1 MPMQATEP
9 EREDRALDELMTPAA
24 VVDLDRMEA
33 NLDRLAA
40 YAADH
45 GLSLRPHVKTHKA
58 PWIAAEQ
65 RRRGAVG
72 VTVATP
78 REAHLMAAVADDI
91 LVAYPTVNPAR
102 TRALLTLPEHVR
114 LTVALD
120 SAEALRQ
127 LSELAGAAG
136 RSVGVLVEVD
146 LGMHR
151 CGVARPAD
159 AVDLARSAVELP
171 GIEYRGLMFY
181 PGHIRQSVTEQ
192 TELHE
197 TLNRD
202 LATHLQAL
210 RDADLEPAVVS
221 GGSTPTWASTHQM
234 PGVTEFRPGT
244 YVFNDRITAE
254 MGACSWDDCAYTIL
268 TTVISTA
275 VPGQAVVDA
284 GTKTL
289 SGDQIAAPGKDG
301 YGVVLG
307 HRDVKVARRSE
318 EHGILDL
325 SGTDWRPRVG
335 ERVRIIPNHVCVSM
349 NLQPKVWGMRD
360 GRVVSSWPNEAR
372 GWEP

>member
-1 MPMQATEP
+1 MPMQATP

-33 NLDRLAA
+33 NLDRLAS

-78 REAHLMAAVADDI
+78 REAHLMAPVADDI

-120 SAEALRQ
+120 SVEALRQ
-127 LSELAGAAG
+127 LSELAGEAG
-136 RSVGVLVEVD
+136 RRVGVLVEVD

-159 AVDLARSAVELP
+159 AVDLARSAAELP
-171 GIEYRGLMFY
+171 GVEYRGLMFY
-181 PGHIRQSVTEQ
+181 PGHIRVRVDEQSAQ
-192 TELHE
+192 RDA
-197 TLNRD
+197 LNGD
-202 LATHLQAL
+202 LAAHLQAL
-210 RDADLEPAVVS
+210 ADADLKPAIVS

-234 PGVTEFRPGT
+234 AGVTEFRPGT

-254 MGACSWDDCAYTIL
+254 MGVCGWDDCAYTVL
-268 TTVISTA
+268 ATVISTA

-307 HRDVKVARRSE
+307 HPQVVVARRSE

-325 SGTDWRPRVG
+325 SATDWRPRVG

-349 NLQPKVWGMRD
+349 NLQPKVWGLRN

>member
-1 MPMQATEP
+1 MPMQAAEP
-9 EREDRALDELMTPAA
+9 EREDRTLDELMTPAA

-78 REAHLMAAVADDI
+78 REAHLMAQVVDDI

-114 LTVALD
+114 LSVALD
-120 SAEALRQ
+120 SMEALQQ
-127 LSELAGAAG
+127 LSEMADAAR

-151 CGVARPAD
+151 CGVATPDD
-159 AVDLARSAVELP
+159 AVQLARTATGLP
-171 GIEYRGLMFY
+171 GVEYRGLMFY
-181 PGHIRQSVTEQ
+181 PGHIRMRVDGQ
-192 TELHE
+192 TAQRDVLGG
-197 TLNRD
+197 D
-202 LATHLQAL
+202 LAAHLHAL
-210 RDADLEPAVVS
+210 ADAGLAPTVVS
-221 GGSTPTWASTHQM
+221 GGSTPTWASTHLM

-254 MGACSWDDCAYTIL
+254 MGACDWDHCAYTIL
-268 TTVISTA
+268 ATVISTA

-301 YGVVLG
+301 YGVVLD
-307 HRDVKVARRSE
+307 HPDVVVARRSE

-325 SGTDWRPRVG
+325 SATDWRPRVG

-349 NLQPKVWGMRD
+349 NLQPKVWGLRG
-360 GRVVSSWPNEAR
+360 GRVVSSWPNQAR

>member
-1 MPMQATEP
+1 MPMQATPDE
-9 EREDRALDELMTPAA
+9 EDRALDELMTPAA
-24 VVDLDRMEA
+24 VVDLDRMAA

-78 REAHLMAAVADDI
+78 REAHLMATVADDI
-91 LVAYPTVNPAR
+91 LVAYPTANPAR
-102 TRALLTLPEHVR
+102 TRALLTLPAHVR

-120 SAEALRQ
+120 SVDALRQ
-127 LSELAGAAG
+127 LSELAKGTG
-136 RSVGVLVEVD
+136 RHVDVLVEVD

-151 CGVARPAD
+151 CGVARPAET
-159 AVDLARSAVELP
+159 VDLARSAAELS
-171 GIEYRGLMFY
+171 GVGYRGLMFY
-181 PGHIRQSVTEQ
+181 PGHIRQPVADQ
-192 TELHE
+192 TDQREG
-197 TLNRD
+197 LNRD
-202 LATHLQAL
+202 LAGHLAAL
-210 RDADLEPAVVS
+210 EDAGLPPAVVS

-254 MGACSWDDCAYTIL
+254 LGACGLDDCAYTIL
-268 TTVISTA
+268 ATVISTA

-301 YGVVLG
+301 YGIVLG
-307 HRDVKVARRSE
+307 HPEVTVSRRSE

-325 SGTDWRPRVG
+325 SHTDWRPRVG
-335 ERVRIIPNHVCVSM
+335 QSVRIIPNHVCVSV
-349 NLQPKVWGMRD
+349 NLQPKLWGIRD
-360 GRVVSSWPNEAR
+360 GRVVSSWANEAR